1 MHYEKTK
8 TQILKAAWVYQKTKT
23 QILKAAWVY
32 QKTKAYIFK
41 KNRLH
46 MGKHRTDCCCCHG
59 TGCKRCQCIYGSL
72 SLFICAYSDFSQ
84 KIQI

>member
-1 MHYEKTK
+1 MHYE
-8 TQILKAAWVYQKTKT
+8 KTKT

-41 KNRLH
+41 KNGLH
-46 MGKHRTDCCCCHG
+46 MGKHCADCCCCHG
-59 TGCKRCQCIYGSL
+59 TGCKSQCIHGSF
-72 SLFICAYSDFSQ
+72 SLFNCDYSDFSQ